1 MAAPHFE
8 FSLLREGIPDFLDL
22 PWDLPLE
29 EWEGRVDRL
38 EQVPRGI
45 SRHEVVFVNYDG
57 VLYAIKQ
64 LPPEI
69 AAREYASLLEMEE
82 RRLPVVRAWGH
93 LDTHPYGNPTSI
105 LITRYLIRSLPYQTL
120 FAGQDLMQTGA
131 GLLDAMAGLL
141 VQLHL
146 AGVFWGDCSL
156 ANTLFRRDA
165 GTLQA
170 YLVDAET
177 AEVRDQ
183 VSDGMRSHDLDIMEE
198 NVAGMLADLA
208 AMKGMTA
215 PAELDEVGRYIRSSY
230 RGLWQEITREEE
242 LDREEGWR
250 IQQRIRRL
258 NDLGFSVREVAMTG
272 ADGRLRFR
280 PIVADRH
287 YHRDLLHSL
296 TGIDAEEEQAR
307 QLINEVQQHRIAL
320 SDQQGRSVSL
330 SAAAF
335 HWQLEVFRPLA
346 ASLVEVVEGSS
357 TETELYC
364 ALLEHKWYLSEHARR
379 DVGHKAAL
387 EDMLQNPGMMPS
399 TAGGPGL

>member
-1 MAAPHFE
+1 MNSPPFS
-8 FSLLREGIPDFLDL
+8 FSLLRAGQPDFLDL
-22 PWDLPLE
+22 PWDIPLE
-29 EWEGRVDRL
+29 EWEGRVERL

-57 VLYAIKQ
+57 VLFAIKE

-82 RRLPVVRAWGH
+82 KRLPVVRAWGH
-93 LDTHPYGNPTSI
+93 LDTHPHGNPTSI
-105 LITRYLIRSLPYQTL
+105 LITRYLERSLPYQTL
-120 FAGQDLMQTGA
+120 FAGQDLMKTGA

-146 AGVFWGDCSL
+146 VGVFWGDCSL

-208 AMKGMTA
+208 AMKGIDA

-230 RGLWQEITREEE
+230 QGLWQEITREEE
-242 LDREEGWR
+242 LEREEGWR

-258 NDLGFSVREVAMTG
+258 NDLGFTVREVAMTG

-287 YHRDLLHSL
+287 YHHDLLHSL

-307 QLINEVQQHRIAL
+307 QLINEIQQHRLAL
-320 SDQQGRSVSL
+320 SEQQGRSVSL

-346 ASLVEVVEGSS
+346 ATLEEHYPGEQ
-357 TETELYC
+357 TETDLYC
-364 ALLEHKWYLSEHARR
+364 SLLEHKWYLSERANR
-379 DVGHKAAL
+379 DVGHKVAL
-387 EDMLQNPGMMPS
+387 EDLLKHTGTMG
-399 TAGGPGL
+399 